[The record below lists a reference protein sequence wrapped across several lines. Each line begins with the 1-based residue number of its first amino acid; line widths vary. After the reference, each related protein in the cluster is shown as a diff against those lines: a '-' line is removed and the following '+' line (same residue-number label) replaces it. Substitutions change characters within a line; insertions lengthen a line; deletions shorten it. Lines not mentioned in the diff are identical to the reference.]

1 MLAMRLRLA
10 RAFGLTKLEA
20 LSMNITTTI
29 RPWGLV
35 LEKNT
40 LVAKGKLSEPRV
52 IPATSTYAMNCL
64 DIASALFTSNSL
76 ESTIFEGSLRAR
88 SLQLR
93 RLLQKLHVQEKIFFS
108 SASSQERESTRVGAK
123 WAKVQKEILKESF

>member
-64 DIASALFTSNSL
+64 ISHQLFL
-76 ESTIFEGSLRAR
+76 HLIRWRAR
-88 SLQLR
+88 YL
-93 RLLQKLHVQEKIFFS
+93 KI
-108 SASSQERESTRVGAK
+108 A
-123 WAKVQKEILKESF
+123 